1 MTKPLTVL
9 CVNGESDPAET
20 GSFIEMHK
28 RGVDITVITW
38 PDTFNYDALIKA
50 GVPTIP
56 YKLKGKIS
64 RPCIRFI
71 RAELQRKP
79 YDVLHMLDKRA
90 TMNGIWASWGMN
102 VKLVAYRGIVGNLSY
117 FDPQSWLYLLNPR
130 IDRIIC
136 VCEAIRQ
143 YMLGLGV
150 PGLRLGR
157 DVPVT
162 IHKGHNPDWYQ
173 PPYEDLGQFGIPADA
188 FVVACTARGVPRKGV
203 PVLLEAINR
212 LPPGLNIHFLLAG
225 TNMDNPEHRKLVANN
240 TYADNIHLHGFLK
253 RMPWILPNCHVAVL
267 PSLRREGLPRGIIEA
282 MIGGA
287 VPIVTDSGG
296 SPELIEEGMS
306 GYIVPPGESQPITDK
321 ILALIEDRNL
331 HARLSRGAQQRI
343 RNDFKVEDTAIKTM
357 ALYQEV
363 IASR

>member
-1 MTKPLTVL
+1 MSKKLTVL

-38 PDTFNYDALIKA
+38 PGTFNYDALNAA

-56 YKLKGKIS
+56 YILKGKIS
-64 RPCIRFI
+64 WPCIRFI
-71 RAELQRKP
+71 RDELKRKP

-90 TMNGIWASWGMN
+90 TMNGIWASIGMN
-102 VKLVAYRGIVGNLSY
+102 VRLVAYRGIVGNVSY
-117 FDPQSWLYLLNPR
+117 LDPQSWLYLLNPR

-143 YMLGLGV
+143 YFLGLGL

-157 DVPVT
+157 KVPVT
-162 IHKGHNPDWYQ
+162 IHKGHDPDWYQ
-173 PPYEDLGQFGIPADA
+173 PPYEDLKNFDIPDDA

-203 PVLLEAINR
+203 PVLLDAIDN
-212 LPPGLNIHFLLAG
+212 LPAGLNIHFLLAG
-225 TNMDNPEHRKLVANN
+225 TKMDNPTHQKLASRN
-240 TYADNIHLHGFLK
+240 TYADNIHLFGFLK

-296 SPELIEEGMS
+296 SPELVEEGIS
-306 GYIVPPGESQPITDK
+306 GYIVPPGESQPITDRM
-321 ILALIEDRNL
+321 LQLYEDRDL
-331 HARLSRGAQQRI
+331 RLRMGKAAQERI
-343 RNDFKVEDTAIKTM
+343 RNNFTVEDTAINTI
-357 ALYQEV
+357 ALYHEL
-363 IASR
+363 ADG